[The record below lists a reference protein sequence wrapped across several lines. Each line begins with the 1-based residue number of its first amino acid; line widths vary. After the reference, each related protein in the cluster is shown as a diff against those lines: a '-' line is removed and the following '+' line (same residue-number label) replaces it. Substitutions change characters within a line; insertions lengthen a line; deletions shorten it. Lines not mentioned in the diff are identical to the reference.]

1 MREIKFPCNLPT
13 DMVKYIPS
21 ICRSG
26 GMADAPDSKSGDGNI
41 VRVQVPPPAPNRKPS
56 LVKGSVFIL
65 QKGITMDIITIGE
78 ILIDLTQ
85 TGREENIGHFAAYP
99 GGAPANV
106 AVAAARLGAKAGFIG
121 KVGRD
126 GFGETL
132 RKTLVDNGV
141 DASHLAVDA
150 DHPTTLAVVSVNE
163 AGDRSF
169 SFYRGADGQ
178 LSAEEIPDD
187 VLQAA
192 RIVYFGSVSLTEE
205 ISRHAVLDAA
215 KRAKA
220 LGRVIAYDPNYR
232 ESLWES
238 EEAAAEQMRKLL
250 PLTDIL
256 KVSEEEFRL
265 LAGTEDLEIGSR
277 RLSLLG
283 ISLVLVTLGE
293 KGAFY
298 RFGDKTGSVAG
309 VPCVVGDTNG
319 AGDSFFGAVLS
330 RLCHEDLAEIS
341 ISSLEA
347 ILRFANRAA
356 SLTTSRRGAIPAMPF
371 LKEVS
376 GQ

>member
-1 MREIKFPCNLPT
+1 
-13 DMVKYIPS
+13 
-21 ICRSG
+21 
-26 GMADAPDSKSGDGNI
+26 
-41 VRVQVPPPAPNRKPS
+41 
-56 LVKGSVFIL
+56 
-65 QKGITMDIITIGE
+65 MDIITIGE

-85 TGREENIGHFAAYP
+85 TGREEGIGHFAAYP

-132 RKTLVDNGV
+132 RRTLVENGV

-187 VLQAA
+187 VLQTA

-215 KRAKA
+215 KCAKS
-220 LGRVIAYDPNYR
+220 LGCVIAYDPNYR

-238 EEAAAEQMRKLL
+238 EEEAAEQMRKLL

-277 RLSLLG
+277 RLSALG

-298 RFGDKTGSVAG
+298 RFGDKTGSVVG

-356 SLTTSRRGAIPAMPF
+356 SLTTSHRGAIPAMPF
-371 LKEVS
+371 WEEL
-376 GQ
+376 